1 MTINYNTYTNQTNT
15 FMKWKVETII
25 VKKDRISINNLIVKR
40 QISVVH

>member
-1 MTINYNTYTNQTNT
+1 
-15 FMKWKVETII
+15 MKWKVETII